1 MPSKDEPEREVKQ
14 SVPYPVRKKQSSE
27 KWNKTNHGEE
37 GRTSAAWN
45 ETIQIIPNNDEPV
58 REVKPCKTCLLMMNQ
73 WGMQNNT
80 NNAQNAWTY
89 EAWTETI
96 QIMHN
101 NDEAVGEVKEYKT
114 CPVMMNEQGNEA
126 KPTMLSNAE
135 PVRDAKQY
143 KPWPI
148 KMKQR

>member
-1 MPSKDEPEREVKQ
+1 
-14 SVPYPVRKKQSSE
+14 
-27 KWNKTNHGEE
+27 
-37 GRTSAAWN
+37 
-45 ETIQIIPNNDEPV
+45 
-58 REVKPCKTCLLMMNQ
+58 MMNQ